1 MRITSVF
8 QRCSELLSINKP
20 MECQNYAYWMGNQEK
35 ETDGK
40 KNQWLL
46 EHQVGIPPI
55 GTSDGVVDF
64 PIKDHKDN
72 ER

>member
-1 MRITSVF
+1 
-8 QRCSELLSINKP
+8 
-20 MECQNYAYWMGNQEK
+20 MECQDYAYWMGNQEK